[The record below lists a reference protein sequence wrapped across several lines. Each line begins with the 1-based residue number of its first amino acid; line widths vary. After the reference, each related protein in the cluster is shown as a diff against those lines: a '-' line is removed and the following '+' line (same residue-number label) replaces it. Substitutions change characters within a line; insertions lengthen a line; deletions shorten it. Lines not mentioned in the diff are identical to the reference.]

1 MLDRLQPAPAG
12 LPMLRTLPAALDP
25 AVHPLH
31 KARALVTLLD
41 AAGVEPAR
49 ALAGAGLQ
57 ARDLDN
63 VAARMS
69 IRQLIGV
76 FRNAHALVDDPL
88 FALRGGLQCHLP
100 MLGYFG
106 LLLLTSANWKQ
117 LMTCFGKHR
126 QLSTPV
132 LGVNVSLSELHCVMS
147 YFDAYDLEPEL
158 FDFILDFHLGMAL
171 TYQRD
176 LYGEGFQLAG
186 VRLSRAKPRHA
197 AEIVRLYGAPVR
209 FGAAR
214 DEIFW
219 DRRWVGEPM
228 RMADPLTA
236 QALGEICNQLC
247 EQIAAGSGVAGAVT
261 RMLEEAPH
269 DFPGVDEVAAR
280 MHVTSRTLRR
290 WLQAEGASYAGIRDT
305 VRARMAIRYLRAT
318 RMKTD
323 EIAREL
329 GFGATASFRSAFR
342 RWTGRQPSDFRPHSR
357 GRGDVPWVGQP
368 VRDAAEAISD
378 RLQVENQQG

>member
-1 MLDRLQPAPAG
+1 MPDRPEPG
-12 LPMLRTLPAALDP
+12 GVSLPTLRTLPSALDP

-31 KARALVTLLD
+31 KARALVALLD
-41 AAGVEPAR
+41 AAGVDADS
-49 ALAGAGLQ
+49 ALAGVGLQ

-100 MLGYFG
+100 VLGYFG
-106 LLLLTSANWKQ
+106 LLMLTSANWPQ
-117 LMTCFGKHR
+117 LMTYFERHR
-126 QLSTPV
+126 QLSTPA
-132 LGVNVSLSELHCVMS
+132 LGVNVALSDAHCIMT
-147 YFDAYDLEPEL
+147 YFDAHDLEPEL
-158 FDFILDFHLGMAL
+158 FSFILDFHLGMAL

-176 LYGEGFQLAG
+176 LYGEEFQLAG
-186 VRLSRAKPRHA
+186 VRLSRPRPRHA
-197 AEIVRLYGAPVR
+197 DEIVGLYGAPVR

-214 DEIFW
+214 NEIFW
-219 DRRWVGEPM
+219 DRKWVGAPM

-236 QALGEICNQLC
+236 QALGEICDQLSD
-247 EQIAAGSGVAGAVT
+247 QIAAGSGAAGAVT
-261 RMLEEAPH
+261 RMLEEARY
-269 DFPGVDEVAAR
+269 DFPGIDEVAAR

-290 WLQAEGASYAGIRDT
+290 WLLAEGASYAGILDT

-323 EIAREL
+323 EIARIL
-329 GFGATASFRSAFR
+329 GFGATASFRTAFR
-342 RWTGRQPSDFRPHSR
+342 RWTGRQPSHFRPHSR

-368 VRDAAEAISD
+368 DGAAGAASGGG
-378 RLQVENQQG
+378 LQVENQQG

>member
-1 MLDRLQPAPAG
+1 MLERPEPGRAG
-12 LPMLRTLPAALDP
+12 LPMLRTLPSALDP
-25 AVHPLH
+25 AVHPMH
-31 KARALVTLLD
+31 KVRALVALLD
-41 AAGVEPAR
+41 AAGVDGAST
-49 ALAGAGLQ
+49 LAGVGLQ

-76 FRNAHALVDDPL
+76 FRNAHTLVDDPL

-100 MLGYFG
+100 VLGYFG
-106 LLLLTSANWKQ
+106 LLLLTSANWRQ
-117 LMTCFGKHR
+117 LMGCFEKHR
-126 QLSTPV
+126 QLSTPA
-132 LGVNVSLSELHCVMS
+132 LGVNVSVSDAHCVMT
-147 YFDAYDLEPEL
+147 YFDAHDLEPEL
-158 FDFILDFHLGMAL
+158 FSFILDFHLGMAL

-186 VRLSRAKPRHA
+186 VRLSRPKPRHA
-197 AEIVRLYGAPVR
+197 AEIMELYGAPVR

-219 DRRWVGEPM
+219 ERTWVDKPM

-236 QALGEICNQLC
+236 QALEEICGQLC
-247 EQIAAGSGVAGAVT
+247 EQIAAGSGVAGVVT
-261 RMLEEAPH
+261 RMLEEARY
-269 DFPGVDEVAAR
+269 DFPGIDEVAAR

-290 WLQAEGASYAGIRDT
+290 WLLAEGASYAGILDT

-323 EIAREL
+323 EIARVL

-342 RWTGRQPSDFRPHSR
+342 RWTGRQPSHFRPHSR
-357 GRGDVPWVGQP
+357 GRGDVPWVGQS
-368 VRDAAEAISD
+368 VGAAGAASGD
-378 RLQVENQQG
+378 GLQVENQQG